1 MEIARA
7 LILAGRRGGDT
18 PPWPAAP
25 TGPRHLFPVANE
37 PIISHN
43 LRALRAAGVLE
54 AAILA
59 GDDERTGIERVIGDG
74 RDWGLSVR
82 YGDWAVADGLHGALT
97 AEEAFVGDEPVL
109 VQRGDALLRDRLQRH
124 IAAFSR
130 EGIDALGLRL
140 RPVAA
145 CGLRVARGTEAT
157 APGYLFS
164 ARAVSMLLERPETAD
179 GPLAFVEAGGGRV
192 RVEEVHG
199 VLPCDGDQDA
209 LLDSNRAVLEGL
221 AGTTLPVSV
230 EDCVVQGPV
239 EVHPTAQVR
248 GGTLRGPLVIGP
260 GAVVRD
266 SYIGPYS
273 SIGADTVIEGTEI
286 EHSIVLPR
294 AELRFV
300 GTRIE
305 SSVIGRGARIVR
317 SFRPPGSLRMSLGDG
332 AEVVIS

>member
-7 LILAGRRGGDT
+7 LILAGRQGGDT

-25 TGPRHLFPVANE
+25 TGSRHLFPVANE

-59 GDDERTGIERVIGDG
+59 GDDERTAIERAIGDG
-74 RDWGLSVR
+74 RKWGLNVR
-82 YGDWAVADGLHGALT
+82 YGDWVMADGLHGALT

-124 IAAFSR
+124 IASFSR

-140 RPVAA
+140 RAVAA
-145 CGLRVARGTEAT
+145 RSARSGCPTST

-164 ARAVSMLLERPETAD
+164 ARAVSILLEGPDFAD
-179 GPLAFVEAGGGRV
+179 GPLAGVEAGGGRV

-221 AGTTLPVSV
+221 AGAALPVSV

-239 EVHPTAQVR
+239 EIHPTAQVR

-266 SYIGPYS
+266 AYIGPYS

-305 SSVIGRGARIVR
+305 SSIIGRGARIVR
-317 SFRPPGSLRMSLGDG
+317 SFRPPGSMRMSLGDG
-332 AEVVIS
+332 AEVVLS